1 MKKWNPGRICGLYL
15 ILMCSLFP
23 LAVSPAGYENIVE
36 TKYAVFCTLTAL
48 FLLAIIICFIRKKAA
63 CRRKWNAVQYLVLAY
78 WGCSL
83 LSALFSPWRKTALL
97 GGDRLDGMITITLY
111 CAVFLVLSRYGDT
124 ARFPH
129 WLPAAALTVLSLV
142 AVLQFFDLNPLSL
155 YPGEFRWSGR
165 EQEYNGAFLS
175 LIGNA
180 DLTASVL
187 STGFAFLWP
196 LAYRKDK
203 RFVLLPAALCL
214 AVLAVSGIRA
224 GLVGAAAS
232 IVFCLPALLP
242 MSKKGKRLLWAGIV
256 LLCAA
261 AMLALYILP
270 LSNTLG
276 EVHALLHGQAEDSFG
291 SGRIYIWKNTWRLVL
306 ERPLLGGGADTL
318 GKRGL
323 AFIKVLPDGS
333 VIRRTIDCAHC
344 EPLNILVNQ
353 GLISLLFLAAA
364 WLLTLIRAFKLA
376 APAASPLRSALIA
389 YTVASFFGIGMTA
402 NAPFFWII
410 LGMLT
415 SVSTEMPDNQRF
427 NVI

>member
-1 MKKWNPGRICGLYL
+1 MKKWNPGRICAYYL

-36 TKYAVFCTLTAL
+36 TKFAVFCTLAAL
-48 FLLAIIICFIRKKAA
+48 FLSAVIVCLMRERNA
-63 CRRKWNAVQYLVLAY
+63 CRRKWNAVQCLVLAY

-83 LSALFSPWRKTALL
+83 LSALCSPWRKIALL

-111 CAVFLVLSRYGDT
+111 CAVFLVLSRYGDA
-124 ARFPH
+124 ARFPL
-129 WLPAAALTVLSLV
+129 WLPAAATIVLCLV
-142 AVLQFFDLNPLSL
+142 AVLQFFDLNPLYL

-187 STGFAFLWP
+187 CTGFAFLWP
-196 LAYRKDK
+196 LAFWKGK
-203 RFVLLPAALCL
+203 RLMLLPAALCL
-214 AVLAVSGIRA
+214 AVLAISGIRA

-232 IVFCLPALLP
+232 VVFCLPGLIP
-242 MSKKGKRLLWAGIV
+242 IGKKGKRILWAGIG
-256 LLCAA
+256 LLCAL
-261 AMLALYILP
+261 AMLAVYVFP
-270 LSNTLG
+270 LSGTLG
-276 EVHALLHGQAEDSFG
+276 EIHTTLHGQAEDSFG

-323 AFIKVLPDGS
+323 AFVKVLPDGG
-333 VIRRTIDCAHC
+333 VIRRSIDCAHC

-353 GLISLLFLAAA
+353 GLFSLLFLAAA
-364 WLLTLIRAFKLA
+364 WLLSLIRAFSTN

-389 YTVASFFGIGMTA
+389 YTAASLFGIGMTA

-410 LGMLT
+410 LGMLS
-415 SVSTEMPDNQRF
+415 SVTEEATDNQRF
-427 NVI
+427 NAI

>member
-48 FLLAIIICFIRKKAA
+48 FLLAVIICFVREKAA

-83 LSALFSPWRKTALL
+83 LSALCSPWRKTALL

-111 CAVFLVLSRYGDT
+111 CAVFLVLSQFGDA
-124 ARFPH
+124 ARFPL
-129 WLPAAALTVLSLV
+129 WLPAAVVTVLCLV
-142 AVLQFFDLNPLSL
+142 AGLQFFDLNPLSL
-155 YPGEFRWSGR
+155 YPGDLRWSGR
-165 EQEYNGAFLS
+165 EREYNGAFLS

-187 STGFAFLWP
+187 SAGFAFLWP
-196 LAYRKDK
+196 LTFRKD
-203 RFVLLPAALCL
+203 RRILLLPAALCL
-214 AVLAVSGIRA
+214 VIMAISGIRA

-232 IVFCLPALLP
+232 IVLCLPALLP
-242 MSKKGKRLLWAGIV
+242 LSKKGKRLLWAAIV

-261 AMLALYILP
+261 ALLALYILP
-270 LSNTLG
+270 LSGTLG

-323 AFIKVLPDGS
+323 AFIKVLPEGG

-353 GLISLLFLAAA
+353 GLLSLLFLAAA
-364 WLLTLIRAFKLA
+364 WLLTMIRAFKTVS
-376 APAASPLRSALIA
+376 PAASPLRSALIA
-389 YTVASFFGIGMTA
+389 YTVASFFGIGMAA
-402 NAPFFWII
+402 NAPYFWII
-410 LGMLT
+410 LGIL
-415 SVSTEMPDNQRF
+415 SPVSREAPDNQRF